1 MHSNFA
7 ERSSRNYININFLYA
22 SDTEGG
28 AWVVGCAEMLSNFA
42 ERSSRNYF
50 DINFLYASDTKGGA
64 WVVGCAE
71 MLSNFAERS
80 SRNYFDINFLYAS
93 DTEGGALPGLFCLTS
108 ASDGSPCEAA
118 DRKAESLRTVSVSE
132 GRT

>member
-1 MHSNFA
+1 MQATPQVAHYLAFFVYKSSNGMHSNFA

-22 SDTEGG
+22 SDT
-28 AWVVGCAEMLSNFA
+28 V
-42 ERSSRNYF
+42 
-50 DINFLYASDTKGGA
+50 
-64 WVVGCAE
+64 
-71 MLSNFAERS
+71 
-80 SRNYFDINFLYAS
+80 
-93 DTEGGALPGLFCLTS
+93 GGALPGLFCLTS